1 MSLAAF
7 DCFLK
12 FAEATVA
19 SKPNWPSTIDAPE
32 LESAL
37 VGYGVVLLHS
47 HMEQCV
53 RKAVEIR
60 CSQCDDV
67 GVRAYAISIA
77 EEKTGRIAINEL
89 SRTLRRF
96 GTQSQSAFER
106 DLVASGLNSSWD
118 SIIHHRK
125 NLAHSGRPASLT
137 LADLRFY
144 FEGIRKVLGFYC
156 NALGLSR
163 IEIEDVSTLIDI

>member
-7 DCFLK
+7 ESFLM

-19 SKPNWPSTIDAPE
+19 SKANWPSTIDAPE

-53 RKAVEIR
+53 RKAVELR
-60 CSQCDDV
+60 CSQCGDV

-77 EEKTGRIAINEL
+77 EEKTGKIAISEL
-89 SRTLRRF
+89 NRTLGRF
-96 GTQSQSAFER
+96 GALSKRAF
-106 DLVASGLNSSWD
+106 
-118 SIIHHRK
+118 
-125 NLAHSGRPASLT
+125 P
-137 LADLRFY
+137 
-144 FEGIRKVLGFYC
+144 
-156 NALGLSR
+156 
-163 IEIEDVSTLIDI
+163 